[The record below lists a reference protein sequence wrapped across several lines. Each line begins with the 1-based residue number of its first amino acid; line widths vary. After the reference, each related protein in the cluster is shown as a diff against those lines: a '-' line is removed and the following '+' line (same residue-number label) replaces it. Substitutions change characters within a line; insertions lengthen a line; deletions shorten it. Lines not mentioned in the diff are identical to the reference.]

1 MIRGEQIDDLD
12 LIEIDDHAAA
22 CAARYV
28 LDLVGL
34 HCRLHR
40 LEYGEEWHHEMIA
53 RLSGR
58 C

>member
-1 MIRGEQIDDLD
+1 MIRGEQIDHFD
-12 LIEIDDHAAA
+12 LIEIDDNAAA

-28 LDLVGL
+28 LDLVRL
-34 HCRLHR
+34 HCGLHR
-40 LEYGEEWHHEMIA
+40 LEYGEKRHHEMIA